1 MNAHG
6 EEAASAV
13 ARAQHQGHHD
23 QQQGGAHQGV
33 HPISLG
39 DPEAGDQ
46 EHGEQ
51 QDPDSQTHPGIHLQ
65 GQQDMGYGG
74 LPPVADQ
81 VSAALL
87 KLGMTSRCSHLYT
100 PSIAW
105 GKGERSQP
113 MATLPSRKPSASLAS
128 QSSDPD
134 STARCLTYVKK
145 PSKMSRYDQA
155 QMNK

>member
-1 MNAHG
+1 VVLT
-6 EEAASAV
+6 SA
-13 ARAQHQGHHD
+13 
-23 QQQGGAHQGV
+23 V

-46 EHGEQ
+46 GHGEQ

-87 KLGMTSRCSHLYT
+87 KLGMIFLCSHLYT
-100 PSIAW
+100 PFAALARVQ
-105 GKGERSQP
+105 GETGVCLLDRPTGVQYCSGCRE
-113 MATLPSRKPSASLAS
+113 TLFH
-128 QSSDPD
+128 
-134 STARCLTYVKK
+134 
-145 PSKMSRYDQA
+145 
-155 QMNK
+155 N

>member
-13 ARAQHQGHHD
+13 ARAQHQG
-23 QQQGGAHQGV
+23 V

-39 DPEAGDQ
+39 DPEAGDHW
-46 EHGEQ
+46 HGEQ
-51 QDPDSQTHPGIHLQ
+51 QDRDSQTQHGIHLQ

-81 VSAALL
+81 VSAARL
-87 KLGMTSRCSHLYT
+87 KLGMIFLCSHLYT
-100 PSIAW
+100 PSFAW

-113 MATLPSRKPSASLAS
+113 MATHPSRKPLREPGFTVLKSGLDSAMLNL
-128 QSSDPD
+128 
-134 STARCLTYVKK
+134 C
-145 PSKMSRYDQA
+145 
-155 QMNK
+155 